1 MVKKLNILGAFLALV
16 GAGFLAAG
24 VFAYS
29 QVAAGQNSLDA
40 FATAEN
46 VQLSYD
52 DDGNLLN
59 HGDTTEGQ
67 DVLDL
72 LENDWGYAVVASDL
86 DPNDPIVN
94 TPTEYMVQMAA
105 IAYDVLNM
113 TITVTPSADTE
124 YDGQTLTAGES
135 YDIPVDGRYW
145 ADFDYT
151 NEIDQQVRAGAWSGT
166 AHALIAELGVGSVTA
181 STLQLGTGVAA
192 FIGGLGLVFI
202 VLGAAA
208 LWIASGLKKESVA
221 EAVAADDKELVAA

>member
-16 GAGFLAAG
+16 GAFFVAAG
-24 VFAYS
+24 LFAYS
-29 QVAAGQNSLDA
+29 QVAAGQHSLDS
-40 FATAEN
+40 FAAAEN

-52 DDGNLLN
+52 ENGNLLN
-59 HGDTTEGQ
+59 HGDATEGQ
-67 DVLDL
+67 DVLNL
-72 LENDWGYAVVASDL
+72 LENDWGYSVVQSDL
-86 DPNDPIVN
+86 NPNDPVVN
-94 TPTEYMVQMAA
+94 TATEYMVQMAA

-113 TITVTPSADTE
+113 NITVTPSEDTE
-124 YDGQTLTAGES
+124 YNGQALTAGQS

-151 NEIDQQVRAGAWSGT
+151 NPIDQQVRAGAWSGT

-181 STLQLGTGVAA
+181 STLQLGTGISA

-208 LWIASGLKKESVA
+208 VWFAAGIKKESA
-221 EAVAADDKELVAA
+221 AAVVADDKELVNA